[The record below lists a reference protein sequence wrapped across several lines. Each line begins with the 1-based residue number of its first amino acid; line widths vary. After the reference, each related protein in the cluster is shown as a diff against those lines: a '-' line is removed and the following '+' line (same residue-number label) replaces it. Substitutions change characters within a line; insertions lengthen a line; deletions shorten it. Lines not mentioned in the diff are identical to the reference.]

1 MSDDYKFRINICKS
15 SDSDDACP
23 VFFMEDPNEKKGV
36 ATINNDGTISISKE
50 KGKKVKIAF
59 RLQDG
64 AYDGYTFDQQKS
76 FSATKVPTGEAG
88 NFSFALDDAGDPE
101 LSSSNVKDNSRTLV
115 VTDKNDDGGD
125 WQYTLEIFKDGGSV
139 TIDPMI
145 KNSVA

>member
-1 MSDDYKFRINICKS
+1 MSDDYKFRINICNS
-15 SDSDDACP
+15 SDSDDGCP
-23 VFFMEDPNEKKGV
+23 VFFMEDPHEKKGI
-36 ATINNDGTISISKE
+36 ATIKEDGTISICKE

-64 AYDGYTFDQQKS
+64 VYDGYTFDLTKS
-76 FSATKVPTGEAG
+76 FSATKVPSGEAG

-101 LSSSNVKDNSRTLV
+101 LSPSNVKDDSRTLV

-125 WQYTLEIFKDGGSV
+125 WRYTLEIFNDGKSV

-145 KNSVA
+145 KNSVV